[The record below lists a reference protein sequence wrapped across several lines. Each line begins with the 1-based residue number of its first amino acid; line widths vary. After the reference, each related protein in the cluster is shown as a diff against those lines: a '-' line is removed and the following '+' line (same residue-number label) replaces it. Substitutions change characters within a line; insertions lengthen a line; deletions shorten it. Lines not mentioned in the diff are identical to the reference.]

1 MNRAEWQKFHGF
13 TDETSAHIDK
23 VKKLFGGK
31 IETIRTSKEYEDE
44 MIAISKNN
52 KINID
57 RLWIK

>member
-13 TDETSAHIDK
+13 TDETAAHIDK

-31 IETIRTSKEYEDE
+31 IEIIRTNKEYDDE
-44 MIAISKNN
+44 MIAISKSN
-52 KINID
+52 KVNID